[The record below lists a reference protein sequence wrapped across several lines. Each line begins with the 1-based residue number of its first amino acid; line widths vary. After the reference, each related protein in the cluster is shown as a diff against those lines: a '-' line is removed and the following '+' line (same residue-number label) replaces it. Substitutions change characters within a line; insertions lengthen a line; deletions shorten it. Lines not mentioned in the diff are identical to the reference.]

1 MRAPA
6 RLLVGRLALFIF
18 VIGLTL
24 PNFASSH
31 LLAEAD
37 PDCGAFPTADHA
49 SPSFEIV
56 KNSAQHCAICHW
68 LRSLRETAP
77 AAVARPAV
85 TPVVTE
91 RVATGRLDQAGHC
104 PQLDP
109 PSRAPPAASAI

>member
-6 RLLVGRLALFIF
+6 RILVGRLALFIF

-49 SPSFEIV
+49 RPGFETV
-56 KNSAQHCAICHW
+56 KTSAQHCALCHW

-77 AAVARPAV
+77 PAVAGPAAAL
-85 TPVVTE
+85 VVAE
-91 RVATGRLDQAGHC
+91 RVTIGRIDPAGHC
-104 PQLDP
+104 PQLDSP
-109 PSRAPPAASAI
+109 TRAPPTASAV

>member
-1 MRAPA
+1 MRAHA
-6 RLLVGRLALFIF
+6 RLLVGRLALLVF
-18 VIGLTL
+18 VLGLTL

-49 SPSFEIV
+49 RPGFETV
-56 KNSAQHCAICHW
+56 KSSAQHCAICHW

-77 AAVARPAV
+77 AAVARPAAAL
-85 TPVVTE
+85 VVTE
-91 RVATGRLDQAGHC
+91 RVVVGRVDPAGHC
-104 PQLDP
+104 PQFDA